1 MPNVFFLVLCSHSQP
16 ANDSHSLPFSNGK
29 TFSRNF
35 RTQHQNFGRTFF
47 FWYCL
52 YVAHLNK
59 GLRNVIALN
68 KRRVSPSP
76 ANSFACLRP
85 PPHYHARTHQY
96 LRGLQQRRC
105 NSHCPPRTR
114 SNTFYGRS
122 SRSSVSQTIHRV
134 IRARSRPP
142 GVPEPEFINNCIFY
156 PWTRMYSCQCHPEP
170 GLPST
175 LEKTG

>member
-1 MPNVFFLVLCSHSQP
+1 MFSFSSSAPTLNQQMTRTACHSVMARPLAIIFVL
-16 ANDSHSLPFSNGK
+16 NTK
-29 TFSRNF
+29 TSEE
-35 RTQHQNFGRTFF
+35 QFF
-47 FWYCL
+47 FWYLCL
-52 YVAHLNK
+52 YAAHINK

-76 ANSFACLRP
+76 ASSFACLRP

-114 SNTFYGRS
+114 SNTFYGRP

-134 IRARSRPP
+134 IHARSRPP
-142 GVPEPEFINNCIFY
+142 GVPEPEFINHCIFC
-156 PWTRMYSCQCHPEP
+156 PCTRMYSCQCHPEP